1 MAMFYVG
8 TGVADISAASG
19 TPLGGYWGRPAGG
32 CTSVRD
38 PLTARVVAVAVA
50 DKLVGVFVF
59 ICLPYFRSPTY
70 LMRHIHTPPHRASPG
85 RSGFSGTR
93 RGNLRPHQKGHH
105 DH

>member
-70 LMRHIHTPPHRASPG
+70 LMRHIHTPPPSRQSW
-85 RSGFSGTR
+85 SFWI
-93 RGNLRPHQKGHH
+93 
-105 DH
+105 